1 MKKLLF
7 LGACLLALASRPAE
21 AQTGG
26 PEVLVVR
33 ITEGVRRV
41 NVSITRPD
49 GKSEQLGFENGAFG
63 ERLDKSGQGY
73 QKIFATLY
81 QQGYRL
87 QSTFSAEAVASDV
100 RTTLVFV
107 KGQ

>member
-1 MKKLLF
+1 MKKLFF
-7 LGACLLALASRPAE
+7 LGACLVALASQPVM

-26 PEVLVVR
+26 AEVLVVR
-33 ITEGVRRV
+33 ITEALRRV

-49 GKSEQLGFENGAFG
+49 GKSEQLDFENGAFG

-73 QKIFATLY
+73 QKLFAMLY

-87 QSTFSAEAVASDV
+87 QSTFSAEATPSDV

>member
-1 MKKLLF
+1 MKKLFF
-7 LGACLLALASRPAE
+7 LGACLIALASQPVM

-26 PEVLVVR
+26 PDVLVVR
-33 ITEGVRRV
+33 VTEGIRRV
-41 NVSITRPD
+41 NVSITTPD
-49 GKSEQLGFENGAFG
+49 GKSEQLQFENGAIG
-63 ERLDKSGQGY
+63 ERLDNSGQGY
-73 QKIFATLY
+73 QKVFARLY

-87 QSTFSAEAVASDV
+87 QSTFSAEAAQSDV